1 MLYVHLPL
9 APEEVDYLKQQ
20 VGDLELHLAQQYS
33 ETDNRASCMSA
44 TLVLGNP
51 PPEWL
56 LAAPRLRWVQLSSA
70 GFGQYTQLAN
80 RELSFTITNSADL
93 FGVPVAETALAGILA
108 LLRGLP
114 ELILDKEQRKWEG
127 TELRP
132 RLSTLTGKK
141 VVVLGTGS
149 IGGTFRR
156 LLEGLNCTVE
166 SMGRHED
173 ADFRGLQDLDAR
185 LPGADVVVAT
195 LPDTPQTRDMF
206 NRERIALL
214 STTCIFVNVG
224 RGSLVDE
231 AALLE
236 RLTAGTLG
244 GAVLDVTRHEPLA
257 DDDPLWAAPRT
268 ILTQHSGGGAQE
280 ENRKIIDRFLMN
292 YALFR
297 AGKPLKY
304 RVDLEQGY

>member
-9 APEEVDYLKQQ
+9 QAGEVAYLKQE
-20 VGDLELHLAQQYS
+20 VGDRELHLAQDHTES
-33 ETDNRASCMSA
+33 ENRASCEAA
-44 TLVLGNP
+44 TFVLGNP

-56 LAAPRLRWVQLSSA
+56 LGADRLRWVQLSSA
-70 GFGQYTQLAN
+70 GFGQYTTLAGRQLP
-80 RELSFTITNSADL
+80 FTITNSADL

-114 ELILDKEQRKWEG
+114 ELIHDKEQRKWEG

-132 RLSTLTGKK
+132 QLSTLTGKS

-156 LLEGLNCTVE
+156 LLEGFNCKVE
-166 SMGRHED
+166 SMGRHD
-173 ADFRGLQDLDAR
+173 NADFRGLEELDSR
-185 LPGADVVVAT
+185 LPTADVVVAT

-206 NRERIALL
+206 DRDRIALL
-214 STTCIFVNVG
+214 SDTCIFVNVG

-231 AALLE
+231 AALRE

-244 GAVLDVTRHEPLA
+244 GAVLDVTRDEPLK

-280 ENRKIIDRFLMN
+280 ENRKIIDRFLLN

-297 AGKPLKY
+297 AGKTLQY
-304 RVDLEQGY
+304 RVDLERGY